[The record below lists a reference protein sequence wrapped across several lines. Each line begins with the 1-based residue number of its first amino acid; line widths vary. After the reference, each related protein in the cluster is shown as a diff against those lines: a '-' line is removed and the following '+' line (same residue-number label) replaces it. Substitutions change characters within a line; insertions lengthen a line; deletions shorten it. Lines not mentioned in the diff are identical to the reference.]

1 MTNRQTAVEN
11 LEKLREAGVTDERI
25 ADYIINNWMTG
36 DDAKKATEDL
46 LIEEDLEDEDEDED
60 EDEGEADDFTG
71 INFSG
76 GLSTIGGCTV
86 IG

>member
-11 LEKLREAGVTDERI
+11 LAKLREAGVTDERI
-25 ADYIINNWMTG
+25 ADYLINNWMTG
-36 DDAKKATEDL
+36 DDAKQATEDL
-46 LIEEDLEDEDEDED
+46 LIDEGLEDEDDDED

-76 GLSTIGGCTV
+76 GLSTIGGSTV
-86 IG
+86 TG

>member
-1 MTNRQTAVEN
+1 MTNRQTAIEN

-25 ADYIINNWMTG
+25 ADYLINNWMTG

-46 LIEEDLEDEDEDED
+46 LIGEDLED

-76 GLSTIGGCTV
+76 GLSTIVGGTV

>member
-1 MTNRQTAVEN
+1 MTNRQTAIEN

-25 ADYIINNWMTG
+25 VDYLINNWMTG

-46 LIEEDLEDEDEDED
+46 LIDEDLED

-76 GLSTIGGCTV
+76 GLSTIGGGTV

>member
-11 LEKLREAGVTDERI
+11 LAKLREAGVTDERI
-25 ADYIINNWMTG
+25 ADYLINNWMTG

-46 LIEEDLEDEDEDED
+46 LIEEDLEDEDE
-60 EDEGEADDFTG
+60 GEADDFNG

-76 GLSTIGGCTV
+76 GLSTIAGCTV

>member
-1 MTNRQTAVEN
+1 MTNRQTAIEN
-11 LEKLREAGVTDERI
+11 LAKLREAGVTDERI
-25 ADYIINNWMTG
+25 ADYLINNWMTG

-46 LIEEDLEDEDEDED
+46 LIEEDLEDEDE
-60 EDEGEADDFTG
+60 GEADDFNG

-76 GLSTIGGCTV
+76 GLSTIAGCTV

>member
-11 LEKLREAGVTDERI
+11 LAKLREAGITDERI
-25 ADYIINNWMTG
+25 ADYLINNWMTG
-36 DDAKKATEDL
+36 DDAKQATEDL
-46 LIEEDLEDEDEDED
+46 LIDEDLEDEDED

-76 GLSTIGGCTV
+76 GLSTIVGGTV

>member
-1 MTNRQTAVEN
+1 MTNWQAAVEN
-11 LEKLREAGVTDERI
+11 LAKLREAGITDERI
-25 ADYIINNWMTG
+25 ADYLIIKWMTG

-46 LIEEDLEDEDEDED
+46 LIDEDLEDEDEG

-76 GLSTIGGCTV
+76 GLSTIVGGTV

>member
-1 MTNRQTAVEN
+1 MTNRQTAIEN

-25 ADYIINNWMTG
+25 ADYLINNWMTG

-46 LIEEDLEDEDEDED
+46 LIEEDLEDEDEDD
-60 EDEGEADDFTG
+60 DEGEADDFTG

-76 GLSTIGGCTV
+76 GLSTIGGCTI

>member
-1 MTNRQTAVEN
+1 MTNRQTAIEN
-11 LEKLREAGVTDERI
+11 LEKLREAGLTDERI
-25 ADYIINNWMTG
+25 ADYLINNWMTG

-46 LIEEDLEDEDEDED
+46 LIDEDLED

-76 GLSTIGGCTV
+76 GLSTIVGGTV

>member
-11 LEKLREAGVTDERI
+11 LAKLREAGVTDERI
-25 ADYIINNWMTG
+25 ADYLINNWMTG

-46 LIEEDLEDEDEDED
+46 LIDEDLEDEDEDED
-60 EDEGEADDFTG
+60 AGEADDFTG

-76 GLSTIGGCTV
+76 GLSTIGGSTV

>member
-1 MTNRQTAVEN
+1 MTNRQTAIEN
-11 LEKLREAGVTDERI
+11 LEKLRDAGVTDERI
-25 ADYIINNWMTG
+25 ADYLINNWMTG

-46 LIEEDLEDEDEDED
+46 LIDEDLED
-60 EDEGEADDFTG
+60 EDEGEADDFNG

-76 GLSTIGGCTV
+76 GLSTIAGSTV

>member
-1 MTNRQTAVEN
+1 MTNRQTAIEN

-25 ADYIINNWMTG
+25 ADYLIIKWMTG

-46 LIEEDLEDEDEDED
+46 LIDEDLED
-60 EDEGEADDFTG
+60 EDEGEADDFNG

-76 GLSTIGGCTV
+76 GLSTIAGCTV

>member
-1 MTNRQTAVEN
+1 MTNRQTAIEN

-25 ADYIINNWMTG
+25 ADYLINNWMTG

-46 LIEEDLEDEDEDED
+46 LIEEDLED

>member
-11 LEKLREAGVTDERI
+11 LAKLREAGVSNERI
-25 ADYIINNWMTG
+25 ADYLINNWMTG

-60 EDEGEADDFTG
+60 EGEADDFTE

>member
-11 LEKLREAGVTDERI
+11 LAKLREAGVTDERI
-25 ADYIINNWMTG
+25 ADYLINNWMTG

-46 LIEEDLEDEDEDED
+46 LIDEDLED
-60 EDEGEADDFTG
+60 EDEGEADDFNG

-76 GLSTIGGCTV
+76 GLSTIGGGTV

>member
-11 LEKLREAGVTDERI
+11 LAKLREAGVTDERI
-25 ADYIINNWMTG
+25 ADYLINNWMTG
-36 DDAKKATEDL
+36 DDAKQATEDL
-46 LIEEDLEDEDEDED
+46 LIDEDLEDEDEG

-76 GLSTIGGCTV
+76 DCTV

>member
-1 MTNRQTAVEN
+1 MTNRQTAIEN

-25 ADYIINNWMTG
+25 ADYLINNWMTG

-46 LIEEDLEDEDEDED
+46 LIDEDLED

>member
-11 LEKLREAGVTDERI
+11 LAKLREAGVTNERI
-25 ADYIINNWMTG
+25 ADYLINNWMTG

-46 LIEEDLEDEDEDED
+46 LIDEELED

-76 GLSTIGGCTV
+76 GLSTIAGCTV

>member
-11 LEKLREAGVTDERI
+11 LAKLRAAGVTDERI
-25 ADYIINNWMTG
+25 ADYLINNWMTG

-46 LIEEDLEDEDEDED
+46 LIDEDLED

-76 GLSTIGGCTV
+76 GLSTIAGCTV

>member
-11 LEKLREAGVTDERI
+11 LAKLREAGVTDERI
-25 ADYIINNWMTG
+25 ADYLINNWMTG

-46 LIEEDLEDEDEDED
+46 LIDEELED
-60 EDEGEADDFTG
+60 EDEGEADDFNG

-76 GLSTIGGCTV
+76 GLSTIAGCTV

>member
-11 LEKLREAGVTDERI
+11 LAKLREAGVTDERI
-25 ADYIINNWMTG
+25 ADYLINNWMTG

-46 LIEEDLEDEDEDED
+46 LIDEDLED

-76 GLSTIGGCTV
+76 GLSTIGGGTV

>member
-25 ADYIINNWMTG
+25 ADYLINNWMTG

-46 LIEEDLEDEDEDED
+46 LIEEDLEDEDEG

>member
-11 LEKLREAGVTDERI
+11 LAKLREAGVTDERI
-25 ADYIINNWMTG
+25 ADYLINNWMTE

-46 LIEEDLEDEDEDED
+46 LIDEDLED

-76 GLSTIGGCTV
+76 GLSTIAGCTV

>member
-25 ADYIINNWMTG
+25 ADYLINNWMTG

-46 LIEEDLEDEDEDED
+46 LIEEDLEDEDE
-60 EDEGEADDFTG
+60 GEADDFNG

-76 GLSTIGGCTV
+76 GLSTIAGCTV

>member
-1 MTNRQTAVEN
+1 MTNRQTAIEN

-25 ADYIINNWMTG
+25 ADYLINNWMTG

-46 LIEEDLEDEDEDED
+46 LIDEDLED

-76 GLSTIGGCTV
+76 GLSTIAGCTV

>member
-11 LEKLREAGVTDERI
+11 LAKLREAGVTDERI
-25 ADYIINNWMTG
+25 ADYLINNWMTG

-46 LIEEDLEDEDEDED
+46 LIEEDLEDEDED